1 MATAPATRTT
11 LTLDEF
17 FAMPSPAD
25 GSVDYLLDDGE
36 VVAVTKPSF
45 EHNEL
50 LGDLYADV
58 RGHVRRHQLGRV
70 SLDILVIL
78 DPSRAKTWAPDLV
91 FVAAANLQR
100 IRNGR
105 VFGPPDLVVEILS
118 PSTRADD
125 LGRKLAD
132 YHRYEV
138 PWYWTLDPDGPTL
151 VERRREPGGY
161 VVAQTVG
168 GGIFRPALF
177 PGLEIDLGALGRG

>member
-1 MATAPATRTT
+1 MATAPAAQAR

-17 FAMPSPAD
+17 FAIPAPAD
-25 GSVDYLLDDGE
+25 EGFDYLLDDGE
-36 VVAVTKPSF
+36 LVAVTKPSF
-45 EHNEL
+45 EHNSIIFRL
-50 LGDLYADV
+50 AVDLVPFVTA
-58 RGHVRRHQLGRV
+58 RGLGRV
-70 SLDILVIL
+70 SGDILVVL
-78 DPSRAKTWAPDLV
+78 DPARAKTWAPDLV

-138 PWYWTLDPDGPTL
+138 PWYWTLDPDGPSL
-151 VERRREPGGY
+151 IERRREPEGY
-161 VVAQTVG
+161 TVAQAITG
-168 GGIFRPALF
+168 GVFRPALF
-177 PGLEIDLGALGRG
+177 PGLEIDLDALGG